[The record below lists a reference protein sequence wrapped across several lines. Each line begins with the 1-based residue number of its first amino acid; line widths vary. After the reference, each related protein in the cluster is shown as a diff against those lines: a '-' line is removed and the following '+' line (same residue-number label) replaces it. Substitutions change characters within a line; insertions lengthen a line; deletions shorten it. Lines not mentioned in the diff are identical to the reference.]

1 MVRITSYSLII
12 ISLFASLG
20 ANALTNVSASIDR
33 NPAIV
38 NESLVL
44 TVVADDSVSADAFDP
59 SILQQD
65 FVVGG
70 TSVSSQTN
78 MVNFDMTR
86 TTEWTTLLI
95 PRKQGKVVIPA
106 LTVDGLKTNAIE
118 LTVLAAGSES
128 AQSQND
134 VYITA
139 EVSEQEVYVQQQF
152 TLKVKLHVAADLKRG
167 ALSEPKMTGADI
179 KQLGQDQES
188 NQIINGKRVR
198 VFERIYTVKPE
209 TSGEFV
215 LHSSTFNG
223 EIVKG
228 NKRALFSGFDR
239 GKPISIRGKEIDIK
253 VKPVPDGY
261 QGEWLPSEL
270 ITIDEQ
276 WPSDSSEFVLGEPIT
291 RKVIITAAALA
302 AEQLPELNFA
312 PPDGLK
318 IYPDQAES
326 TSTVQQG
333 LLISRK
339 VQEFAIVP
347 TKPGTFTLPELLV
360 PWWNTK
366 LNKLE
371 HAVIGEKTVT
381 IKGIAA
387 TAPLY
392 SPTSDVP
399 VTVVTEQNTT
409 LQWLFLAG
417 WLVTAFAWFYV
428 ARLKH
433 KIRFDK
439 HAYLSEDKQSYLKL
453 MAACKQ
459 NDGEQVLALLP
470 QWASDLFAGEHF
482 ANLDQ
487 LSKRI
492 NNIDFASALADLQKS
507 YYSASKGNWQGA
519 AMLKEISRI
528 HTSSKQ
534 HQQVQIAINPQ

>member
-12 ISLFASLG
+12 IALFASLG

-44 TVVADDSVSADAFDP
+44 TVIADDSVSADAFDP
-59 SILQQD
+59 SILRKD

-70 TSVSSQTN
+70 TSVSSKTN

-86 TTEWTTLLI
+86 TTQWTTLLI
-95 PRKQGKVVIPA
+95 PRKQGTVVIPE
-106 LTVDGLKTNAIE
+106 LTVDGLKTNAIT
-118 LTVLAAGSES
+118 LTVLAAGSDS

-198 VFERIYTVKPE
+198 VFERIYAVKPE
-209 TSGEFV
+209 TSGKFV
-215 LHSSTFNG
+215 LHSSTFDG

-239 GKPISIRGKEIDIK
+239 GKPISIRGKEIDIN
-253 VKPVPDGY
+253 VNPVPDGY

-270 ITIDEQ
+270 ITIEDQ
-276 WPSDSSEFVLGEPIT
+276 WPSDNAEFELGEPIT
-291 RKVIITAAALA
+291 RKIIITAAALT

-312 PPDGLK
+312 TPDGLK

-371 HAVIGEKTVT
+371 QAVIAEKIVT

-387 TAPLY
+387 TTPVY
-392 SPTSDVP
+392 SQASDVP
-399 VTVVTEQNTT
+399 VTVITEQNTS
-409 LQWLFLAG
+409 LQWLFLTG
-417 WLVTAFAWFYV
+417 WLLTAFAWFYV
-428 ARLKH
+428 ARIKD

-439 HAYLSEDKQSYLKL
+439 HAFVSADKQSYLQL

-459 NDGEQVLALLP
+459 NNGEQVLALLP
-470 QWASDLFAGEHF
+470 RWAGDLYTAEHF
-482 ANLDQ
+482 SNLEQ
-487 LSKRI
+487 VSNRI
-492 NNIDFASALADLQKS
+492 NNTEFSRALADLQKS
-507 YYSASKGNWQGA
+507 YYSANKGDWQGVT
-519 AMLKEISRI
+519 MLKVISSLQ
-528 HTSSKQ
+528 TKNKQ
-534 HQQVQIAINPQ
+534 NQQIQIAINP